1 MKFLLLLLIGF
12 SFGDLIGFNR
22 MSNTVRKHRGPRF
35 RHYGKINEQKIE
47 HSIQVLKLY
56 LSLIS
61 RGRQKY

>member
-22 MSNTVRKHRGPRF
+22 MSNTVLKHRGPRF
-35 RHYGKINEQKIE
+35 RHYSKINEAKIE

-56 LSLIS
+56 LEHIS
-61 RGRQKY
+61 RGHQV